1 MQHIMGNVFL
11 ECLTLHKSTWKKNPA
26 PLLKVLKLLKNVVM
40 KKDDKKMYLRLLIYF
55 LKYQVSAMWWAL
67 FQVPAL

>member
-40 KKDDKKMYLRLLIYF
+40 KKDVYL
-55 LKYQVSAMWWAL
+55 WWIH
-67 FQVPAL
+67 FDIWQN